1 MKKFISIVAISLFS
15 FIFIGAKWQNYKTE
29 KVKIADGV
37 ILEKKIST
45 STGKLISEE
54 YKVLIDGNYWDAQF
68 KDGKWDLSPMG
79 KEMYDAYVSSGGDE
93 GTGGGGGGCN

>member
-1 MKKFISIVAISLFS
+1 MKKLITILSILLFS
-15 FIFIGAKWQNYKTE
+15 VISIGAKWQNYKTE
-29 KVKIADGV
+29 RVKIADGV
-37 ILEKKIST
+37 ILEKKIAT

-54 YKVLIDGNYWDAQF
+54 YKVLIGGNYWDAQF